1 MLVAM
6 GLSARSLQFHVTVS
20 NNWNQE
26 KRYEPVVIQLK
37 DVQGLDFEVKSA
49 TVFSGNHSGRIDKV
63 EVLQTICQLDD
74 WDGDQRADELVFM
87 VL

>member
-6 GLSARSLQFHVTVS
+6 GLSARSLQFHVAVS

-37 DVQGLDFEVKSA
+37 DVQGLNF
-49 TVFSGNHSGRIDKV
+49 
-63 EVLQTICQLDD
+63 
-74 WDGDQRADELVFM
+74 
-87 VL
+87 